1 MNWATIIPVLVGSV
15 IALASS
21 VSVEYLKDQQTTKT
35 AIRERKNAVLQQSRE
50 ELHTLVMQVQ
60 DSLEQMIRLADKI
73 RNDELGSDDRAGL
86 GTQFRDVT
94 LSIVRLV
101 SRLPDEAWRN
111 SVNEVIK
118 LANKAIVNPDEAD
131 EDVDSVWN
139 RATKQYEEVMERVAE
154 PLQKFYSLALNGNS
168 HR

>member
-21 VSVEYLKDQQTTKT
+21 VSVEYLRDQQTTKT

>member
-21 VSVEYLKDQQTTKT
+21 VSVEYLRDQQTTKT

-86 GTQFRDVT
+86 GTQFHDVT

-101 SRLPDEAWRN
+101 SRLPDEAWRS